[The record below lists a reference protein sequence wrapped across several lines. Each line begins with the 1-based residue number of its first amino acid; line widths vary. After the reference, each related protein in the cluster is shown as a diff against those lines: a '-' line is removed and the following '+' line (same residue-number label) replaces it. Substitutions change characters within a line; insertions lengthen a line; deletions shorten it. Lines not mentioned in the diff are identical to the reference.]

1 MSLQHLTAYNFAAF
15 LQQGTQMKF
24 IKSTLLLVLSLC
36 AFASFAEQTP
46 TITQQE
52 LITSLSIPET
62 KTIVLDVRTPE
73 EFAQGHIKGAINI
86 SHDQIEK
93 KLSKIIAFKDQT
105 VVVHC
110 RSGRRAVSAEDAL
123 RKAGFSDLRHLV
135 GDMNGWMAAG
145 LPLEK

>member
-1 MSLQHLTAYNFAAF
+1 
-15 LQQGTQMKF
+15 MKL

-36 AFASFAEQTP
+36 AFISIAEQTP

-52 LITSLSIPET
+52 VITLMATPEN

-93 KLSKIIAFKDQT
+93 NLSKIIKNKDQT
-105 VVVHC
+105 VVVYC
-110 RSGRRAVSAEDAL
+110 RSGRRAANAENAL
-123 RKAGFSDLRHLV
+123 RIAGFSDLRHLI
-135 GDMNGWMAAG
+135 GDMNGWKAAG

>member
-1 MSLQHLTAYNFAAF
+1 
-15 LQQGTQMKF
+15 MKT
-24 IKSTLLLVLSLC
+24 IKSTLLLLLSLC

-52 LITSLSIPET
+52 LLTLMATPSTET
-62 KTIVLDVRTPE
+62 LVLDVRTPE
-73 EFAQGHIKGAINI
+73 EFAQGHIKGAVNI

-93 KLSKIIAFKDQT
+93 NLSKIIAYKDKK

-110 RSGRRAVSAEDAL
+110 RSGRRAVSAENAL
-123 RKAGFSDLRHLV
+123 SSAGFSKLQHLE
-135 GDMNGWMAAG
+135 GDMNGWQDAN